1 MRNSLVLD
9 QVFEDSLCAIV
20 FEVEYVIN
28 VPIQV
33 QIDKDPRNKN
43 SQLVKKRFE
52 THYVLIRWAAYCPFT
67 DNLNKLDQNRIEINM
82 FGSGFESVNPG
93 QRLVFKRPDTRMQD
107 EQSSKSAYGRIVFD
121 IRKGNE
127 VNFKNRPE
135 FDQELDQEFESETDI
150 HTKASI
156 PKFKSSQKLNETQQ
170 KTVNDL
176 YSSMMSN
183 RDQNYQS
190 PEANLLMSQLIQRAS
205 ESQKL
210 SGLFQGSIELYPIHN
225 PALHQPILALSPGQ
239 IGGRTMSRAAYAKL
253 NSANFPSIQDRFG
266 KPAHVLDSNSLL
278 QFDLQKEESDMLTQ
292 NQIIFQFLA
301 FSRTLEARKNDTS
314 ELKPKNIFL
323 TFQFYRF
330 PEFKTPKLKLDKI
343 MEDYSLSSNST
354 PFILKFVDNETN
366 NLNESPGYMLS
377 YGVDPSNLK
386 FGEKRIF
393 LQYLAH
399 HAMFIDV
406 WDADTLHLIGT
417 CTLQLKELLR
427 QGKEAVQST
436 FELDVMST
444 EYDDDNRLNSGAGSI
459 GMAYSSNSHIKF
471 QGLLHVRIGNIG
483 TPVPDKNDPIK
494 ETSLAPSMPYTR
506 VIASKSS
513 INSFGEQKLLTR
525 KIDET
530 NSKGFITHNYSKAHH
545 MTDTFKD
552 IHAALSSKS
561 SKSLAVFFL
570 FLNFIIFKF
579 YFRIMAILIH

>member
-1 MRNSLVLD
+1 MKLLLLIIYRNATRLKLRNSVVLE

-33 QIDKDPRNKN
+33 QIDQDPKNKN
-43 SQLVKKRFE
+43 SHLVKKRFE
-52 THYVLIRWAAYCPFT
+52 THYILIRWAAYCPFT

-107 EQSSKSAYGRIVFD
+107 EQSSKSAHGRIVFD

-127 VNFKNRPE
+127 VNFKTRPE
-135 FDQELDQEFESETDI
+135 LEPEFESETDVN
-150 HTKASI
+150 TKANI
-156 PKFKSSQKLNETQQ
+156 QKFKSSQKLNDTQQ
-170 KTVNDL
+170 KNVQEL
-176 YSSMMSN
+176 YNSMMSY
-183 RDQNYQS
+183 RDPNFQT
-190 PEANLLMSQLIQRAS
+190 PEANLLMSQLIQKAS
-205 ESQKL
+205 ESQRL

-253 NSANFPSIQDRFG
+253 NSANFAPILDRFG

-278 QFDLQKEESDMLTQ
+278 QFDLQKEESDMLAQ
-292 NQIIFQFLA
+292 NQIVFQFLA
-301 FSRTLEARKNDTS
+301 FSRTFEARKNDTS
-314 ELKPKNIFL
+314 EHKPKNIYL

-343 MEDYSLSSNST
+343 MPDYSASSNST
-354 PFILKFVDNETN
+354 PFILKFVDTETN

-377 YGVDPSNLK
+377 YSVDPSNLK

-399 HAMFIDV
+399 QAMFIDV
-406 WDADTLHLIGT
+406 WDADTLHLVGT

-436 FELDVMST
+436 FELDVIST
-444 EYDDDNRLNSGAGSI
+444 EYDDDLRLNSGAGSI

-471 QGLLHVRIGNIG
+471 QGLLHVRVGNIG

-494 ETSLAPSMPYTR
+494 ETSLAPALPYTR

-513 INSFGEQKLLTR
+513 IDSFGEHKLLSR

-530 NSKGFITHNYSKAHH
+530 NSNGFITHNFSKAHH
-545 MTDTFKD
+545 MTDTFRD
-552 IHAALSSKS
+552 IHAALSNKS
-561 SKSLAVFFL
+561 SKSLAVAWSFS
-570 FLNFIIFKF
+570 
-579 YFRIMAILIH
+579 Y